1 MRVFLPLPGYTVP
14 INQSLSLRAGSTAF
28 PGRSRVHTFSINLN
42 LSYRAIEFTAFSGSG
57 RKTLTF
63 PINLNLSYRASYF
76 TAIHSMSTTIS
87 LPTMSITT
95 IISTT
100 TEPTT
105 ERQKR
110 KNVSIKPKGILTK
123 KIIVEV
129 VLSKVCLVPATGE
142 EPARQARNTL
152 LLAQE
157 ILEPESVGS
166 IAVIIPPCSVR
177 GSAHHTPHRG
187 EGFTDLF
194 ESIALAVS
202 NNFGTNFFDI
212 ACVQFLLDVFSS
224 LGQALS
230 LLASPLHQHAG
241 RDGLHVDSVTHLGR
255 LFRGISTLRLLDSLL
270 HHVQVRVQSV
280 TGHGVR
286 YWLYSRTAGTTG
298 WGVLLC

>member
-28 PGRSRVHTFSINLN
+28 PGRSRAHTFSINLN

-95 IISTT
+95 

-129 VLSKVCLVPATGE
+129 ILSKVCLVPATGE

-157 ILEPESVGS
+157 VLEPESVGS

-177 GSAHHTPHRG
+177 GCAHHTPHRG

-202 NNFGTNFFDI
+202 NNFCTNFFDI

-224 LGQALS
+224 LCQALS

-241 RDGLHVDSVTHLGR
+241 RDGLHGDSVAHLV
-255 LFRGISTLRLLDSLL
+255 RLL
-270 HHVQVRVQSV
+270 
-280 TGHGVR
+280 
-286 YWLYSRTAGTTG
+286 SRRIIT
-298 WGVLLC
+298 L